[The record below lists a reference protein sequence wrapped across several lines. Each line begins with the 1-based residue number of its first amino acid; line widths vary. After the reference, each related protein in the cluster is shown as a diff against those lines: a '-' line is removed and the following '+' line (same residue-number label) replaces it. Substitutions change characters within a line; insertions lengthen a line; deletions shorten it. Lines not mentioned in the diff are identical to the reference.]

1 MMLSYPIVIKG
12 NYAIKLS
19 VWNGSVLAV
28 ADHLKDP
35 KKFEVK
41 HFTDIEDGAAYL
53 DFIIEKD
60 LRENGG
66 Y

>member
-1 MMLSYPIVIKG
+1 MMLSYPTVVKG

-19 VWNGSVLAV
+19 TWNGSFIAV

-35 KKFEVK
+35 TKFFIK
-41 HFTDIEDGAAYL
+41 HFTDVDDGAAYL

-60 LRENGG
+60 LREYGE

>member
-1 MMLSYPIVIKG
+1 LLNIDNLEPLTINS
-12 NYAIKLS
+12 A
-19 VWNGSVLAV
+19 
-28 ADHLKDP
+28 
-35 KKFEVK
+35 VK